1 MIVKK
6 LWGLILSFL
15 LCLQLG
21 LATGPS
27 IITSELVPLAINE
40 KGDVLC
46 KSRYSENRT
55 GSHSHTATNYG
66 LCMVK
71 NGEVNP
77 IPESDIHFAPDFSSP
92 DYDEEFTA
100 MQAQFDAITF
110 VSDDL
115 LVEDFY
121 EDLLA
126 EGFQKIELQ
135 DYVLEPQFSIDS
147 FQKRWRVDYLQL
159 PQVVLYNR
167 ELPKVYGDYEGSTEF
182 LKVHLLYQI
191 NNQIWIEYED
201 CPLDLSV
208 DCDQYDTISPDFYYA
223 DYGDEEEVSED
234 FEPMGYEWKQK
245 VTSVI
250 FLPEA

>member
-1 MIVKK
+1 M
-6 LWGLILSFL
+6 LSLL
-15 LCLQLG
+15 LCLQLS

-27 IITSELVPLAINE
+27 IIISELVPLAINE

-66 LCMVK
+66 LCIVK
-71 NGEVNP
+71 NGQVNP

-92 DYDEEFTA
+92 DYDEEFLK
-100 MQAQFDAITF
+100 MEQQFQAVSFA
-110 VSDDL
+110 SDDL

-126 EGFQKIELQ
+126 EGFREIVLQ
-135 DYVLEPQFSIDS
+135 DYLIEPVFSIKS
-147 FQKRWRVDYLQL
+147 FNKRWHTDYLKQ
-159 PQVVLYNR
+159 PQAVLYNR
-167 ELPKVYGDYEGSTEF
+167 ELPRVYGDYEEDTLF
-182 LKVHLLYQI
+182 LKVHQLYQI
-191 NNQIWIEYED
+191 HNQIWLQYED
-201 CPLDLSV
+201 CPLDISV
-208 DCDQYDTISPDFYYA
+208 DCNQYDAISPDFYYA
-223 DYGDEEEVSED
+223 DYGDEEAESED

-250 FLPEA
+250 FLPDAISQ